1 MSDKIKRT
9 APRVHDS
16 ESGKNNQSSYF
27 LSLSRKY
34 KKASHI
40 IYILLAASF
49 ALTLMFNSRLLTYTN
64 FNYLFRDL
72 NSAAEV
78 AAENYNSISY
88 SNDEMRVVKAYRGG
102 IITASSTDMAIY
114 NASGRKTLYLSES
127 FISPQIATSKKYAIV
142 YDLGGNKYSV
152 YNSFSRV
159 GGEKLEYP
167 ISSVAVSDNGWFAI
181 VSKDAQ
187 HSSVVYLYDDD
198 LELRNTYYFANA
210 RVFCV
215 DINDN
220 GSKIAVFKTVT
231 DIDKFSTSVMVC
243 ESGKDKSSFDVQ
255 ISQGMVYGAGF
266 LENGKIQVICTDGY
280 YLIDGSDGKIVKS
293 YGFDGEL
300 ASRVSLADDGCAVVL
315 SGITQSALMVFD
327 KKGELACSTTVDSG
341 MLDMEYYGGYVF
353 VNQGEELLKIN
364 VKNGSSSSTRLSD
377 RGNDIIVYDSKN
389 ILVCCPTKAKYIET

>member
-1 MSDKIKRT
+1 
-9 APRVHDS
+9 
-16 ESGKNNQSSYF
+16 
-27 LSLSRKY
+27 
-34 KKASHI
+34 
-40 IYILLAASF
+40 
-49 ALTLMFNSRLLTYTN
+49 MFNSRLLTYTN

-198 LELRNTYYFANA
+198 LQLRNTYYFANA

-220 GSKIAVFKTVT
+220 GSRIAVFKTVT
-231 DIDKFSTSVMVC
+231 SMDKFSTSVMVC

-266 LENGKIQVICTDGY
+266 LENGKIQAVCTDGY
-280 YLIDGSDGKIVKS
+280 CLIDGADGKILKS

-300 ASRVSLADDGCAVVL
+300 ASRVSLSDDGCAVVL
-315 SGITQSALMVFD
+315 SGVAKSSLLVFD
-327 KKGELACSTTVDSG
+327 KKGELACSTVIESG
-341 MLDMEYYGGYVF
+341 MLDMEYYSGYVF
-353 VNQGEELLKIN
+353 VNRGDELLKIN
-364 VKNGSSSSTRLSD
+364 VKNGSSSSIKLND
-377 RGNDIIVYDSKN
+377 KGNDIIVYDSKN
-389 ILVCCPTKAKYIET
+389 ILLCCQTKAKYIET

>member
-1 MSDKIKRT
+1 MSDKLNQS
-9 APRVHDS
+9 APRI
-16 ESGKNNQSSYF
+16 KNVEEVKNQSGYF
-27 LSLSRKY
+27 LYLSRKY

-49 ALTLMFNSRLLTYTN
+49 VLTLMFNSRLLTYTN

-152 YNSFSRV
+152 SNSFSRV

-187 HSSVVYLYDDD
+187 HASVVYLYDDD
-198 LELRNTYYFANA
+198 LQLRNTYYFANA

-220 GSKIAVFKTVT
+220 GSRIAVFKTVT
-231 DIDKFSTSVMVC
+231 SMDKFSTSVMVC

-266 LENGKIQVICTDGY
+266 LENGKIQAACTDGY
-280 YLIDGSDGKIVKS
+280 YLIDGSDGKILKS

-300 ASRVSLADDGCAVVL
+300 ASRVSLSDDGCAVVL
-315 SGITQSALMVFD
+315 SGVAQSSLLVFD
-327 KKGELACSTTVDSG
+327 KKGELACSTVIESG
-341 MLDMEYYGGYVF
+341 MLDMEYYSGYVF
-353 VNQGEELLKIN
+353 VNRGDELLKIN
-364 VKNGSSSSTRLSD
+364 VKNASSSSIKLND
-377 RGNDIIVYDSKN
+377 KGNDIIVYDSKN
-389 ILVCCPTKAKYIET
+389 ILLCCQTKAKYIET